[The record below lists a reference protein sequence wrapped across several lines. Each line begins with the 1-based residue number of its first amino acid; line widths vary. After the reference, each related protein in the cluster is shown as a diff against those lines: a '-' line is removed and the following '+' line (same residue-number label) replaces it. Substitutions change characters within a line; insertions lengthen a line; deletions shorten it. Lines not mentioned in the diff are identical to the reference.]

1 MKILILLYLFIP
13 FISHSQELKIQP
25 VYGFE
30 RTYNVE
36 PKPAR
41 YRTEIFLG
49 VRALYGTKRIAAEAE
64 INQANSNDS
73 FNDIDYK
80 YTTQTMMLGLR
91 LIPWAAEYYSLYLR
105 GGARFRKR
113 VTERTQ
119 NGDTSTTTEGPN
131 FDPYAGGGITI
142 NVSGLINVN
151 ASATLVYNRNAE
163 AGEQYDTRYTLS
175 GGFRFGN
182 R

>member
-1 MKILILLYLFIP
+1 MKILILFLILLP
-13 FISHSQELKIQP
+13 CLANSQELKIQP

-41 YRTEIFLG
+41 YRTEVFLG
-49 VRALYGTKRIAAEAE
+49 VRALYGTRLIAAEAE
-64 INQANSNDS
+64 VNQANSSDS
-73 FNDIDYK
+73 FNDVDYK
-80 YTTQTMMLGLR
+80 YSTQTMMLGLR
-91 LIPWAAEYYSLYLR
+91 LIPWAAEHYSLYMR

-119 NGDTSTTTEGPN
+119 NGETSSTTEGPN

-142 NVSGLINVN
+142 NVGGLINVN